1 MPKGKPTKGPTKI
14 KFPHK
19 QMMVNGIV
27 AGGMEKMHRKAMGK
41 RRGR

>member
-1 MPKGKPTKGPTKI
+1 MPKHKGKGSPTKV